1 LTLTGHSA
9 INFAVMHNRALSQT
23 TWSDVLL
30 GLREE
35 HEAARVHHAARR
47 RADVAARGTRAA
59 TDRIRRIGV
68 LLPAVAD
75 DPEWQARIG
84 AFQQALALLG
94 WTIGRNARI
103 DIRWATPNLT
113 ELGRHA
119 AGLAALAP
127 DVLLAGDNSTVGPM
141 LQATRT
147 VPIVFTLGVDPV
159 GAGVV
164 DSLARP
170 GGNATVFA
178 RTMT

>member
-1 LTLTGHSA
+1 MCYPFVPKHGKDR
-9 INFAVMHNRALSQT
+9 AVKR
-23 TWSDVLL
+23 
-30 GLREE
+30 REFIKL
-35 HEAARVHHAARR
+35 HGGAAMLPLAP
-47 RADVAARGTRAA
+47 RGQQP
-59 TDRIRRIGV
+59 DHIRRIGV
-68 LLPAVAD
+68 LLLAVVD

-84 AFQQALALLG
+84 AFQQALALVG

-103 DIRWATPNLT
+103 DIRWPPNLT

-127 DVLLAGDNSTVGPM
+127 DVLLDGDNSTVGPM
-141 LQATRT
+141 RQATST

-170 GGNATVFA
+170 DGNATVFA